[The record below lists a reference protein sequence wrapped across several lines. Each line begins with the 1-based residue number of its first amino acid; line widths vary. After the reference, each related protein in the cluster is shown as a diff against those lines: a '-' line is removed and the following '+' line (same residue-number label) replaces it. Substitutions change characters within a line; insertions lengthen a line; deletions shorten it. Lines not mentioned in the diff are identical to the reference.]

1 MYTLE
6 IKLDSRG
13 YETALEKRFW
23 LLYKLKRATIQWF
36 NTQEHRRVTSE
47 AYLELAQTFK
57 EYKESCDTLNK
68 EERKLRDKEFI
79 KLWSDLNK
87 SFKLDSGKFVKYTD
101 LGQASNMFQRYAS
114 EGYVN
119 WSSFE
124 GIAVDVKAGYLKR
137 RSQSDSVNYM
147 KIPPYRTFNGFIVR
161 KRNMNVSQEGIYLGG
176 YRGAEKEKGIF
187 LPFDFSAN
195 KGKDIAL
202 AYALSEQKMSY
213 WGIYRKFDKHGKAH
227 YFAQI
232 IFDGQPYN
240 VNRITGKGKVTLS
253 VDVDKLALVAE
264 NGDQRL
270 EFDLGKYS
278 YVADEL
284 SRLDRKIENSRR
296 LNNPQNFNPD
306 GTIKAGTRLVW
317 NNSKNYYKL
326 LGRKRYIWHKV
337 TQTRKN
343 FYGFIAN
350 ALLSMG
356 DEFEIHKQDFKSLQ
370 ERIKYNKETMSWNQ
384 SRRSRGAEIM
394 FNAPNEFITILNT
407 KLAYNGVS
415 PVIVVKK

>member
-6 IKLDSRG
+6 IKLDARG
-13 YETALEKRFW
+13 WETALEKRFW

-47 AYLELAQTFK
+47 AYQELSKIFK
-57 EYKESCDTLNK
+57 EYQEIKDTLT
-68 EERKLRDKEFI
+68 ESERKAEDKRFI
-79 KLWSDLNK
+79 KLWSELNK

-101 LGQASNMFQRYAS
+101 LGQASNMFRNYAKQ
-114 EGYVN
+114 GYVN

-124 GIAVDVKAGYLKR
+124 GVATDVKIGYLKR

-147 KIPPYRTFNGFIVR
+147 KVPPYRTFNGFIVR
-161 KRNMNVSQEGIYLGG
+161 KRNSNVSQDGIYLGAA
-176 YRGAEKEKGIF
+176 RGPEKEKGFF
-187 LPFDFSAN
+187 LPFNFSAN

-202 AYALSEQKMSY
+202 SYALSQQKMSY
-213 WGIYRKFDKHGKAH
+213 WGIYRKYDKHGKAY
-227 YFAQI
+227 YFAQL
-232 IFDGQPYN
+232 IFDGEPYN
-240 VNRITGKGKVTLS
+240 VNRITGKGKVTIS
-253 VDVDKLALVAE
+253 VDMDKLSLVAE
-264 NGDQRL
+264 NGNQRL
-270 EFDLGKYS
+270 EFNLGKYS
-278 YVADEL
+278 VVADEL
-284 SRLDRKIENSRR
+284 SRLDRKIEHSRR
-296 LNNPQNFNPD
+296 LNNPQNYNHD
-306 GTIKAGTRLVW
+306 GTIKEGTRLKW

-356 DEFEIHKQDFKSLQ
+356 GEFEIYKQDFKSLQ
-370 ERIKYNKETMSWNQ
+370 ERIKYNKETMSWTQ
-384 SRRSRGAEIM
+384 SHRSRGAEIM
-394 FNAPNEFITILNT
+394 FNAPNEFITVLNT

-415 PVIVVKK
+415 PVIVVNS

>member
-47 AYLELAQTFK
+47 AYIELAQTFK
-57 EYKESCDTLNK
+57 EYKESCDILTK
-68 EERKLRDKEFI
+68 EERKAKDKEFI

-124 GIAVDVKAGYLKR
+124 GIAVDVKTGYLKR
-137 RSQSDSVNYM
+137 RSRSDSTNYM

-161 KRNMNVSQEGIYLGG
+161 KRNTNVSQEGIYLGG
-176 YRGAEKEKGIF
+176 HRGAEKEKGIF

-202 AYALSEQKMSY
+202 AYALSDQKMSY

-232 IFDGQPYN
+232 IFDGEPYN

-278 YVADEL
+278 VVADEL
-284 SRLDRKIENSRR
+284 SRLDRNIENSRR
-296 LNNPQNFNPD
+296 LNNP
-306 GTIKAGTRLVW
+306 
-317 NNSKNYYKL
+317 
-326 LGRKRYIWHKV
+326 
-337 TQTRKN
+337 
-343 FYGFIAN
+343 
-350 ALLSMG
+350 
-356 DEFEIHKQDFKSLQ
+356 
-370 ERIKYNKETMSWNQ
+370 
-384 SRRSRGAEIM
+384 
-394 FNAPNEFITILNT
+394 
-407 KLAYNGVS
+407 
-415 PVIVVKK
+415 

>member
-1 MYTLE
+1 MTSEEYSELAKLFKEYLE
-6 IKLDSRG
+6 IK
-13 YETALEKRFW
+13 
-23 LLYKLKRATIQWF
+23 
-36 NTQEHRRVTSE
+36 
-47 AYLELAQTFK
+47 
-57 EYKESCDTLNK
+57 DTLSEK
-68 EERKLRDKEFI
+68 ERKLRDKEFM
-79 KLWSDLNK
+79 KLWSELNK

-101 LGQASNMFQRYAS
+101 LGQASNMFQLYAS
-114 EGYVN
+114 QGYVN

-124 GIAVDVKAGYLKR
+124 GVATDVKAGYLKR
-137 RSQSDSVNYM
+137 RRQSESANYM

-161 KRNMNVSQEGIYLGG
+161 KRNANVSQEGIYLGG
-176 YRGAEKEKGIF
+176 HRGAEKEKGFF

-202 AYALSEQKMSY
+202 AYALAEQKMSY
-213 WGIYRKFDKHGKAH
+213 WGVYRKFDKHGKAL

-232 IFDGQPYN
+232 IFEGNPYN
-240 VNRITGKGKVTLS
+240 ASRITGKGKVTLS

-278 YVADEL
+278 VVADEL

-306 GTIKAGTRLVW
+306 GTIKSGTRLKW

-326 LGRKRYIWHKV
+326 LSRKRYIWHKV

-356 DEFEIHKQDFKSLQ
+356 NEFEIHKQDFKSLQ

-407 KLAYNGVS
+407 KLANNGVS

>member
-6 IKLDSRG
+6 IKLDARG
-13 YETALEKRFW
+13 WETALEKRFW

-47 AYLELAQTFK
+47 AYQELSKIFK
-57 EYKESCDTLNK
+57 EYQEIKDTLT
-68 EERKLRDKEFI
+68 ESERKAEDKRFI
-79 KLWSDLNK
+79 KLWSELNK

-101 LGQASNMFQRYAS
+101 LGQASNMFRNYAKQ
-114 EGYVN
+114 GYVN

-124 GIAVDVKAGYLKR
+124 GVATDVKIGYLKR
-137 RSQSDSVNYM
+137 RSQYDSVNYM
-147 KIPPYRTFNGFIVR
+147 KVPPYRTFNGFIVR
-161 KRNMNVSQEGIYLGG
+161 KRNSNVSQDGIYLGAS
-176 YRGAEKEKGIF
+176 RGPEKEKGFF
-187 LPFDFSAN
+187 LPFNFSAN

-202 AYALSEQKMSY
+202 SYALYQQKMSY

-227 YFAQI
+227 YFAQL
-232 IFDGQPYN
+232 IFDGEPYN
-240 VNRITGKGKVTLS
+240 VNRIKGKGKVTIS

-264 NGDQRL
+264 NGNQRL

-278 YVADEL
+278 VVADEL

-296 LNNPQNFNPD
+296 LNNPQNYNPN
-306 GTIKAGTRLVW
+306 GTIKEGSRLKW

-370 ERIKYNKETMSWNQ
+370 ERIKYNKETMSWYQ

-394 FNAPNEFITILNT
+394 FNAPNEFITVLNT
-407 KLAYNGVS
+407 KLAYNRVS
-415 PVIVVKK
+415 PVIIVKR